1 MIQPFDKKVFPA
13 MMEDVHAAVTCASL
27 SPDKVKEL
35 GLAQC
40 YCCIN
45 YLNDRNLV
53 KEPKRSLPQH
63 LWGKSFRCR
72 NVKQILDLIYL
83 KESIIATIPNTSST
97 TYHDGE
103 KRHFCTSSGGAVTQQ
118 GCETVVTAS
127 TTTTTSVV
135 SPWDNIQNV
144 VFDLQDE
151 LTDAH
156 SELQTMKCSPVEA
169 RQEECKKHEKLEV
182 TKQNSTSI
190 ATTFGDTMRRKKKI
204 KRDKQFAEFAEQS
217 SATKASTKKLK
228 RLRKKSAP
236 GPNNSRLDKN
246 PSIALKVTNVLTKHG
261 LSIFNLKKTNE
272 DASSVGGFIP
282 MEGTVTIPDELSS
295 VDFNLDAI
303 RSDLMKLGD
312 RLHYNVTLEE
322 YSDDDEEA

>member
-1 MIQPFDKKVFPA
+1 
-13 MMEDVHAAVTCASL
+13 MMQDIHAAVTCASL

-63 LWGKSFRCR
+63 QWGKSFRCR

-83 KESIIATIPNTSST
+83 KESIATVPNTST

-118 GCETVVTAS
+118 GCQTVVTAS
-127 TTTTTSVV
+127 TTTTASVV

-156 SELQTMKCSPVEA
+156 SEVQTMKCTPVE
-169 RQEECKKHEKLEV
+169 RPEECNKHEKLEV

-190 ATTFGDTMRRKKKI
+190 STMSGDMMRRKKKI
-204 KRDKQFAEFAEQS
+204 KRDKQFAEFAEPS
-217 SATKASTKKLK
+217 SVKRAPTKKLK
-228 RLRKKSAP
+228 RLRKKSAS
-236 GPNNSRLDKN
+236 GTNYSRLDKN
-246 PSIALKVTNVLTKHG
+246 SFIALKVTNVLTKHG
-261 LSIFNLKKTNE
+261 LSILNLKQTNE

-282 MEGTVTIPDELSS
+282 MEGTVTIPDELLSM
-295 VDFNLDAI
+295 DFNLDAI

-322 YSDDDEEA
+322 YSDDDGEA